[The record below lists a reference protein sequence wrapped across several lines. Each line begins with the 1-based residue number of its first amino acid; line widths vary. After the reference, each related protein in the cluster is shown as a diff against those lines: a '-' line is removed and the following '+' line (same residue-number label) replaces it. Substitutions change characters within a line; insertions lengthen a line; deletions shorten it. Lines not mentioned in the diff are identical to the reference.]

1 MFLLSCLSNMIND
14 SASRWVGGLFFTF
27 YFLFLFYFIL
37 FFFLNKKQID
47 RQKQPLESLTI
58 LKDSCKIFLKLYSYN

>member
-1 MFLLSCLSNMIND
+1 MIND

-37 FFFLNKKQID
+37 FLNKKQID

-58 LKDSCKIFLKLYSYN
+58 LKDSYKIFLKLYSYN